1 MVIYDISLFKGKLQ
15 KKPLHI
21 SHLLK
26 YIAFVFLEAFLVAAS
41 QSGGHFLIAVSEK
54 IIPENTNT
62 QIQDTN
68 TNTRIQNTNTNRQIQ
83 KHEYKHL
90 NYKFT
95 NVPDGHFLID
105 NSIKL

>member
-54 IIPENTNT
+54 IIP
-62 QIQDTN
+62 
-68 TNTRIQNTNTNRQIQ
+68 QNIMKKYFPMIYQFSASKSQFSRGR
-83 KHEYKHL
+83 YR
-90 NYKFT
+90 
-95 NVPDGHFLID
+95 PDRGRPFIT
-105 NSIKL
+105 

>member
-54 IIPENTNT
+54 IIPDNNHKT
-62 QIQDTN
+62 
-68 TNTRIQNTNTNRQIQ
+68 
-83 KHEYKHL
+83 
-90 NYKFT
+90 FT
-95 NVPDGHFLID
+95 NCARNHSQQHEITLIFAI
-105 NSIKL
+105 STV